1 MDQQE
6 AGSKQAGTK
15 QGAPRRLGRG
25 LSSLIGPAP
34 VRVDV
39 PPESGS
45 PDVDV
50 RSPHNIT
57 ISNAAGSGA
66 TAPSR
71 PVGGPAA
78 GPARS
83 PVGGPA
89 SDAPDGA
96 RGVPGDAA
104 ESRAESMAAR
114 AGSSEVMASG
124 QASGAASGEVSGLVV
139 EGGLVM
145 VRVGEI
151 VPSPFQPRVVF
162 DDAKIAE
169 LAASIRSIGMMQPI
183 IVRPASAAGGSEVDG
198 RAGSGGGA
206 LAGEQPVARY
216 ELVAGERRWRAA
228 REAGLT
234 RVPAIVREISDDE
247 SAAWGLIENVQR
259 EDLDP
264 IEKGEACRVMMER
277 FGLSHQDLADRLGLD
292 RSTIVNMVRMTE
304 LDETIQTLVRRGDL
318 TMGHARALLAA
329 PAETGARLALA
340 TLVSMEG
347 WSVRKLEQEVKKVA
361 KGKPVSEARPA
372 LAGRVGEPTR
382 SASLADLEKRLG
394 EHLGTRVKI
403 KTDKSGKR
411 GRIELAF
418 FDLDH
423 FEGLMEKMG
432 YGGER

>member
-1 MDQQE
+1 MDHQE
-6 AGSKQAGTK
+6 AGQKQAGTK

-34 VRVDV
+34 VRVEV
-39 PPESGS
+39 PPEPEAAR
-45 PDVDV
+45 PDVIS
-50 RSPHNIT
+50 RHNIT
-57 ISNAAGSGA
+57 ISNTAATDAAATGGVSAAAVADVVDGSPADGGVAVGGRAGSGGA
-66 TAPSR
+66 AVGVGGRQDSPSSR
-71 PVGGPAA
+71 PG
-78 GPARS
+78 RD
-83 PVGGPA
+83 PA
-89 SDAPDGA
+89 SEPA
-96 RGVPGDAA
+96 
-104 ESRAESMAAR
+104 S
-114 AGSSEVMASG
+114 ASG
-124 QASGAASGEVSGLVV
+124 
-139 EGGLVM
+139 GGLVM
-145 VRVGEI
+145 VGVDEI

-183 IVRPASAAGGSEVDG
+183 IVRRRDAAGEAELS
-198 RAGSGGGA
+198 AGGGGA
-206 LAGEQPVARY
+206 RAGKTPVARY

-228 REAGLT
+228 RVAGLT
-234 RVPAIVREISDDE
+234 RVPAIVRDISDDE

-277 FGLSHQDLADRLGLD
+277 FGLSHQDLASRLGLD

-304 LDETIQTLVRRGDL
+304 LDGTIQTLVRRGDL

-340 TLVSMEG
+340 TLVSTEG

-361 KGKPVSEARPA
+361 KGKPVPESRAA
-372 LAGRVGEPTR
+372 IAGRVGEPAR

-423 FEGLMEKMG
+423 FDGLMGKMG
-432 YGGER
+432 YGQR

>member
-1 MDQQE
+1 MV
-6 AGSKQAGTK
+6 G
-15 QGAPRRLGRG
+15 
-25 LSSLIGPAP
+25 
-34 VRVDV
+34 VD
-39 PPESGS
+39 
-45 PDVDV
+45 
-50 RSPHNIT
+50 
-57 ISNAAGSGA
+57 
-66 TAPSR
+66 
-71 PVGGPAA
+71 
-78 GPARS
+78 
-83 PVGGPA
+83 
-89 SDAPDGA
+89 
-96 RGVPGDAA
+96 
-104 ESRAESMAAR
+104 
-114 AGSSEVMASG
+114 
-124 QASGAASGEVSGLVV
+124 
-139 EGGLVM
+139 
-145 VRVGEI
+145 EI

-183 IVRPASAAGGSEVDG
+183 IVRRRDAAGEAELN
-198 RAGSGGGA
+198 AGGGGA
-206 LAGEQPVARY
+206 LAGKTPVARY

-228 REAGLT
+228 RVAGLT
-234 RVPAIVREISDDE
+234 RVPAIVRDISDDE

-277 FGLSHQDLADRLGLD
+277 FGLSHQDLASRLGLD

-304 LDETIQTLVRRGDL
+304 LDGTIQTLVRRGDL

-340 TLVSMEG
+340 TLVSTEG

-361 KGKPVSEARPA
+361 KGKPVPESRAA
-372 LAGRVGEPTR
+372 IAGRVGEPAR

-423 FEGLMEKMG
+423 FDGLMGKMG
-432 YGGER
+432 YGER